1 MAKEGKMKEVHISV
15 ALERCVALLTPSIEK
30 NPEPIVVDATLGLG
44 GHSYALLEKFSNLRV
59 IGLDRDEKAIAKARE
74 RLSQFKN
81 RLTVVHAVYDQMP
94 EILDQL
100 GISNVDGILFDLGVS
115 SMQLDDASRGFSYSK
130 DAPLDMRMDQ
140 SATLTAK
147 KVLDTYSRAELIKVI
162 RDYGEERF
170 AQRIVDNI
178 IAARETGKL
187 NSTTDL
193 AELVK
198 ASIPAPARRL
208 GGNPAKRTFQAL
220 RIEVNSELSVLDR
233 AIPRALD
240 RLKNGGRLVV
250 LSFQSLEDKIV
261 KRHFAEASESKSPR
275 GLPVEI
281 QSLAAQYSLVFR
293 GSEGASAEEI
303 QKNSR
308 AQSVRLRAIER
319 RAS

>member
-1 MAKEGKMKEVHISV
+1 MKEEHISV
-15 ALERCVALLTPSIEK
+15 ALDRCVALLTPSIEK

-44 GHSYALLEKFSNLRV
+44 GHACALLEKFSNLRV
-59 IGLDRDEKAIAKARE
+59 IGLDRDEKAITKASE

-115 SMQLDDASRGFSYSK
+115 SMQIDDVSRGFSYSH

-187 NSTTDL
+187 NSTRDL
-193 AELVK
+193 VELVK
-198 ASIPAPARRL
+198 ASIPAPARRI

-240 RLKNGGRLVV
+240 RLKVGGRMVV
-250 LSFQSLEDKIV
+250 MSFQSLEDKIV
-261 KRHFAEASESKSPR
+261 KRHFAEVSESKSPR

-281 QSLAAQYSLVFR
+281 ESLAAKYS
-293 GSEGASAEEI
+293 
-303 QKNSR
+303 
-308 AQSVRLRAIER
+308 
-319 RAS
+319 